1 MTSLLTSVMICLLRN
16 INYGRCCV
24 SVWQV
29 QDAKA
34 RFSELLDITLKKG
47 PQVVTR
53 RGVEAAVLVPIEQW
67 HRLQKSARPGV
78 KALLLGPG
86 PSFEDLVPDR
96 RRLRRRKPVIF
107 K

>member
-1 MTSLLTSVMICLLRN
+1 MAC
-16 INYGRCCV
+16 
-24 SVWQV
+24 WQV

-34 RFSELLDITLKKG
+34 RFSEFLDETIKNG

-53 RGVEAAVLVPIEQW
+53 RGIETAVLVPIEEW
-67 HRLQKSARPGV
+67 RRLQHSARPGL

-86 PSFEDLVPDR
+86 PRFEHLTPGRRSFR
-96 RRLRRRKPVIF
+96 RRPPVEL